1 MAQNGK
7 EEENLSPLE
16 LERLL
21 EGLPKRVLHDGDMI
35 ILDDM
40 SRAPHLSFP
49 ISTDYAVVTFCL
61 EGSAQGRVNMT
72 PIRIVKGDVFVLV
85 QQQMVSF
92 KDASPDFK
100 RISILISPRCQSQ
113 MRVLNPLKMQLSLL
127 QSPVMIPKQDGLH
140 FITLC
145 MQMLREALLLH
156 DDDIVFEMVKKILDI
171 LSLHMLDG
179 KNFTNGRQHDRS
191 RMEHFFECFVDEL
204 MKHYATSHSVA
215 WYADQL
221 SITAN
226 YLSKCC
232 RKAVSISAL
241 DVVNNF
247 LILEAQRQ
255 LQIQPPLPLKVVAYN
270 LGFSNQSS
278 FSTFFSRMTKQSPA
292 AYRNL

>member
-1 MAQNGK
+1 MAQK
-7 EEENLSPLE
+7 RKKEENLSALE

-35 ILDDM
+35 ILDDI
-40 SRAPHLSFP
+40 SGVPYFSFP
-49 ISTDYAVVTFCL
+49 FSTDYAIVTFCL
-61 EGSAQGRVNMT
+61 EGSAQGRVNMK

-92 KDASPDFK
+92 TEASPDFK
-100 RISILISPRCQSQ
+100 LITILISPRCQSQ

-204 MKHYATSHSVA
+204 MRHYATSHSVT

-232 RKAVSISAL
+232 RKAVGISAL
-241 DVVNNF
+241 DVINNF
-247 LILEAQRQ
+247 LMLEAQRQ

-292 AYRNL
+292 AYRNQ